1 MAFPLIIFPNYFGAG
16 NPPRGCPRGEPGPRK
31 VPPVRVAVGGGAPA
45 ASRGVFPPAGGPRQ
59 PARRAGSAPT
69 AFTFWERHG
78 DTRVPRWHL
87 FLPCAPRWRA
97 SENDICHNGAAE
109 RGGQAAKRRSARG
122 RGRRGVRPAGSGLT
136 LVGPCVR
143 LKARGSIFGLCFIS
157 PGARNGTAVA
167 PQVPWCRIMNRFC
180 NQRQLLGIE
189 VHKVWREPLTR
200 LFVESFR
207 WPPRGTTARAR
218 CTAVEGRPSLPHTLA
233 VHSPFQC
240 LTERL
245 SLGRFRGLVPRA
257 RTSET
262 SWGAQRMKAK
272 VGDILVSAKTGTRAK
287 G

>member
-1 MAFPLIIFPNYFGAG
+1 MAAPEESRVHG
-16 NPPRGCPRGEPGPRK
+16 RCHRCVWPRGEGP
-31 VPPVRVAVGGGAPA
+31 PQ
-45 ASRGVFPPAGGPRQ
+45 PPAESSLPQGGHGSLPAEPALPR
-59 PARRAGSAPT
+59 PRLPSGKGT
-69 AFTFWERHG
+69 G

-87 FLPCAPRWRA
+87 FLPCAPQWRA

-143 LKARGSIFGLCFIS
+143 LKERGSIFGLRFIS

-167 PQVPWCRIMNRFC
+167 PQVPWCRTMNRFC
-180 NQRQLLGIE
+180 HQTQLLGIE

-272 VGDILVSAKTGTRAK
+272 VGDVLVSAKTGTRAK